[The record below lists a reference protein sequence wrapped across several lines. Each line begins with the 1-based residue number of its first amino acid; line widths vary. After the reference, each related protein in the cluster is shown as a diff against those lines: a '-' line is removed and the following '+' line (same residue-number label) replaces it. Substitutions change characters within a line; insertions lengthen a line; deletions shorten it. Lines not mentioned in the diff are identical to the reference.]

1 MSVRWFL
8 GILWAISF
16 VGNSVAAT
24 MEIVPAREN
33 DSALGN
39 IITVYGDVLPGDG
52 LKFQNAAKDA
62 GAKATVLFDSNG
74 GSLAEGIEIGRQIR
88 KLSYNT
94 TVVRTCA
101 SACALAWLAG
111 ANWLSRRFCE
121 RS

>member
-8 GILWAISF
+8 GIFWTISF

-24 MEIVPAREN
+24 MEIVPARAN

-39 IITVYGDVLPGDG
+39 IITVYGDILPGDG

-74 GSLAEGIEIGRQIR
+74 GSLAEGVWVSQLFDNP
-88 KLSYNT
+88 KT
-94 TVVRTCA
+94 TVLNVSVTPPKLTP
-101 SACALAWLAG
+101 SA
-111 ANWLSRRFCE
+111 
-121 RS
+121 